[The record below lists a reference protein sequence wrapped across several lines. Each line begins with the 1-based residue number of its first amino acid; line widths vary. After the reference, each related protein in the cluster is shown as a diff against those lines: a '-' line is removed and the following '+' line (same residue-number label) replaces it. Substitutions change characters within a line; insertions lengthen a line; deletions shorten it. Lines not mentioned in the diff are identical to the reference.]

1 MLRKNIFK
9 KSRDLIVMIILML
22 AGAGMGRRGEEE
34 GEGGR
39 GGGEGRQQ
47 LNLNLRRILT
57 PGPAAQEQEPS
68 CRPCSVFCSPPPR
81 PCLAPRHHLCPRSV
95 YSLFSRLHVAMVSII
110 FWEQSLRHST
120 NDVENVLV
128 ERFSPG
134 LDLGPAG
141 ATVLF
146 CQD

>member
-1 MLRKNIFK
+1 
-9 KSRDLIVMIILML
+9 MIILML

-57 PGPAAQEQEPS
+57 PGPAAQEQEPQLQTLLRLLLPS
-68 CRPCSVFCSPPPR
+68 PSPLSPCSSPSS
-81 PCLAPRHHLCPRSV
+81 LSWS
-95 YSLFSRLHVAMVSII
+95 SLFSRLHVAMVSII

-120 NDVENVLV
+120 NAVENVLV
-128 ERFSPG
+128 KRFSPG